1 MIQLAAYTHD
11 EDGWG
16 RQSRGFAEALNCYER
31 TKLVKLGRRAGVARS
46 LWERARPSWT
56 DSVGITLGLVEYTR
70 VLGTRYRVPYY
81 IGETTRI
88 PRHRAYFLR
97 RAEMVWAAS
106 QWGRRVLEANGV
118 AADKIRVVPEGVDTR
133 IFAPPPAGQRDT
145 EVFRFLCV
153 GKWEERKGTAD
164 LIRAF
169 LQTFHRDEPV
179 ELVMHCGGTAPMHEI
194 KRKIAECSGTGGP
207 RVVASEPVSL
217 PKLVELMQRCNAFV
231 LPTRGEGWGLPIL
244 EAMASELPCIV
255 TDYSGLK
262 EFANED
268 NCFLVRVESMV
279 PVNDPKQYEVRFEW
293 GEWAQPDLAHLRSLM
308 RFVYE
313 NRGIALNK
321 AKRAREEAV
330 RLWSWDRAAQTAMA
344 HIRELRAGGRR

>member
-1 MIQLAAYTHD
+1 
-11 EDGWG
+11 
-16 RQSRGFAEALNCYER
+16 
-31 TKLVKLGRRAGVARS
+31 
-46 LWERARPSWT
+46 
-56 DSVGITLGLVEYTR
+56 
-70 VLGTRYRVPYY
+70 
-81 IGETTRI
+81 
-88 PRHRAYFLR
+88 
-97 RAEMVWAAS
+97 
-106 QWGRRVLEANGV
+106 
-118 AADKIRVVPEGVDTR
+118 
-133 IFAPPPAGQRDT
+133 
-145 EVFRFLCV
+145 
-153 GKWEERKGTAD
+153 
-164 LIRAF
+164 
-169 LQTFHRDEPV
+169 
-179 ELVMHCGGTAPMHEI
+179 MHEI